1 MATELDV
8 AAAPAV
14 PFTPDEIERIRQ
26 YEKIVKLSE
35 TITSGKH
42 PKIKIP
48 ANLAVV
54 TRSTTSPSRAAPTA
68 PTTAQ
73 TATTS
78 NGFSGAAKENE
89 QAVGTNGHISV
100 AAASVTT
107 LPGLGLPSKETV
119 GGSSQPSGFA
129 SQRAR
134 VEAELRAQASHAG
147 KQRPGESDF
156 LVDEV
161 LQKARRLEKLF
172 TPPPLAISDITAA
185 GKTAPSDS
193 GDDDTFYSSKFNT
206 PEFGLA
212 ARIPAASD
220 HDDVSMHDSSDYEP
234 ELDTVPSPKPTAQ
247 PLDLRGQQSV
257 PAQQEANPAAAPFSQ
272 MSSEA
277 ATQIL
282 ASLVALQAQ
291 NATQAVPIP
300 PPSFQSSTGQRPWQG
315 SSTIPP
321 GPPAPV
327 IRTHD
332 LSPVAPQPEHISAL
346 AVGTHL
352 PEGPRGAFLGPAT
365 QAHLLRQGEVSQ
377 SSPDSSPQVVGRLA
391 DRKKGKKKGAG
402 GKRKADNLPSSPR
415 IKSEPRS
422 PSPIAAPLA
431 PRPTKRQRQEARPAP
446 ASVTVTVPVP
456 AGGKAEYRHEDQYN
470 PAAPRG
476 HLESRPQYATAR
488 VVRESRGPVVY
499 ERIEPGRYEHPQDV
513 VVSRPQRGYEAYE
526 AAPAGYAPRHAQ
538 PSYQPPARPAS
549 TSYVPLPS
557 QPQPGARPAVSGQFS
572 AIPAGYTAQP
582 SRAAPSGRASVRP
595 DAFERGHHGS
605 PDMAP
610 PPARMQRLSPTHGR
624 ILVDEYNR
632 EYFEPA
638 RAATAAESRQPNVI
652 ETVPYDPNVA
662 FERPASRQV
671 YATTTQRY
679 ARVGSQMPTMYGE
692 DDIVYRRAS
701 PAFAAARRVITHP
714 EYVTREYVDYA
725 PQREYSVRP
734 VQYAGAPPMEHGHGA
749 VALEEAPPREYL
761 IRPSTTRPPEVAGYD
776 VPAQSRYVE
785 RVGSVRP
792 SENVLGPSRGGGAI
806 VYEPAGASRVYD
818 GRMRA
823 VAEGVYIEG
832 HHGHEQLV
840 REYSAHPEPRT
851 AAPREYNVRTAPA
864 PGPAPQPTLM
874 HDTPYY
880 PEPPPPP
887 PSMNRPPQEYAYL
900 EDGVPREVYR

>member
-14 PFTPDEIERIRQ
+14 PFTQDEIERIRQ
-26 YEKIVKLSE
+26 YKKIVKLSE

-42 PKIKIP
+42 PRIKIP
-48 ANLAVV
+48 ANLALS
-54 TRSTTSPSRAAPTA
+54 TRSTTSPSLTA
-68 PTTAQ
+68 PATVQA
-73 TATTS
+73 ATTS
-78 NGFSGAAKENE
+78 NGFSGAAKANE
-89 QAVGTNGHISV
+89 RAFGTNGHTSV
-100 AAASVTT
+100 AATSTTT
-107 LPGLGLPSKETV
+107 LPGLGLPSKETA
-119 GGSSQPSGFA
+119 GGFIQLSGFA
-129 SQRAR
+129 SRRAR
-134 VEAELRAQASHAG
+134 VEAELREQSSQSSQVG
-147 KQRPGESDF
+147 KQRRNEPDF

-161 LQKARRLEKLF
+161 LQKARQLERLF

-185 GKTAPSDS
+185 GKPATSDS
-193 GDDDTFYSSKFNT
+193 GDDDTLYSSKFNT

-212 ARIPAASD
+212 ARIPAESD

-234 ELDTVPSPKPTAQ
+234 ELDAVPSPKPTAQ
-247 PLDLRGQQSV
+247 PLGPSDQQSL
-257 PAQQEANPAAAPFSQ
+257 PAQQEANQVAGSFPS

-300 PPSFQSSTGQRPWQG
+300 PPSFQNNGGQLPWQSST
-315 SSTIPP
+315 TIPP
-321 GPPAPV
+321 GPPPPV
-327 IRTHD
+327 VRTHD

-352 PEGPRGAFLGPAT
+352 PEGLRGAFLGPAT
-365 QAHLLRQGEVSQ
+365 QAALLRQGEVSQ
-377 SSPDSSPQVVGRLA
+377 SSPDSSPQVVGRSA
-391 DRKKGKKKGAG
+391 DRKRGNKKSAG
-402 GKRKADNLPSSPR
+402 GKRKADIVPSSPR

-431 PRPTKRQRQEARPAP
+431 PRPNKRQRQEVRPVP
-446 ASVTVTVPVP
+446 VPVP
-456 AGGKAEYRHEDQYN
+456 APAPARGAEYRDADQYN

-476 HLESRPQYATAR
+476 HLEPRTQFATAR

-499 ERIEPGRYEHPQDV
+499 ERIETGRYEHPQDV

-526 AAPAGYAPRHAQ
+526 STPAGYAPRHTQ

-549 TSYVPLPS
+549 TSYAQLPS
-557 QPQPGARPAVSGQFS
+557 QSHSGTRAAVSGQFS
-572 AIPAGYTAQP
+572 AIPAGYPAQP
-582 SRAAPSGRASVRP
+582 ARAAPSGRASVRP
-595 DAFERGHHGS
+595 DAFEHGHHGS
-605 PDMAP
+605 PEMAP

-638 RAATAAESRQPNVI
+638 RAATITESRQPNVI

-671 YATTTQRY
+671 FATTAQRY
-679 ARVGSQMPTMYGE
+679 ARVGSQMPTMYSE
-692 DDIVYRRAS
+692 DDIVYRRTS
-701 PAFAAARRVITHP
+701 PAFAPARRVLTQP

-734 VQYAGAPPMEHGHGA
+734 IQYAGAPQPEHGG
-749 VALEEAPPREYL
+749 VALDEAPPREYM
-761 IRPSTTRPPEVAGYD
+761 IRPSTTRPPEVARYD

-792 SENVLGPSRGGGAI
+792 SENLLGPSRGGGAI
-806 VYEPAGASRVYD
+806 IYETAGTSRVYD

-823 VAEGVYIEG
+823 AGAPQHAAEGVYVEG
-832 HHGHEQLV
+832 HHGHELV
-840 REYSAHPEPRT
+840 REYSAHPEARA
-851 AAPREYNVRTAPA
+851 AAPREYNVRAAPA
-864 PGPAPQPTLM
+864 SGPAPQPTLM

-880 PEPPPPP
+880 PEQPR
-887 PSMNRPPQEYAYL
+887 PSMNRPPQEYVYD
-900 EDGVPREVYR
+900 EDGVPHEVYR